1 MIRKTLIGIA
11 TAIAMMAAAAT
22 SANAHSIAIGFGYG
36 GPGWGGGYGPGYGWG
51 GGGYGLTPGYDA
63 CRPVVVGYRMKRV
76 WFHGMPKFV
85 QVPVWRT
92 RCF

>member
-1 MIRKTLIGIA
+1 M
-11 TAIAMMAAAAT
+11 AMA
-22 SANAHSIAIGFGYG
+22 
-36 GPGWGGGYGPGYGWG
+36 
-51 GGGYGLTPGYDA
+51 TPGYDA

-85 QVPVWRT
+85 QVPVWQT

>member
-1 MIRKTLIGIA
+1 MYGNQGGGG
-11 TAIAMMAAAAT
+11 
-22 SANAHSIAIGFGYG
+22 SAG
-36 GPGWGGGYGPGYGWG
+36 GPGGGY
-51 GGGYGLTPGYDA
+51 GYGLTPGYDA